1 MTRPGAPEDDPG
13 DAREPVP
20 EVGRAEREVGAAGAG
35 LRLLVRPP
43 GAART

>member
-1 MTRPGAPEDDPG
+1 MTRPGAPEGRG